1 MAASPNALPE
11 LLRHVGWAQMRV
23 AEEHLEIPMT
33 ADQRHLRY
41 REAKFEESTDRLVAE
56 VMKMEVFDPG
66 PPFEPLPR

>member
-1 MAASPNALPE
+1 
-11 LLRHVGWAQMRV
+11 MRV